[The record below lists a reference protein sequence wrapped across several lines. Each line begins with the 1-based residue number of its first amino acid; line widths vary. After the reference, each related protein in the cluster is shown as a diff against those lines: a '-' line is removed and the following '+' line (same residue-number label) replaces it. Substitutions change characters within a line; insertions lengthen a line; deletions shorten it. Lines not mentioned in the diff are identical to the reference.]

1 MSNHREPR
9 PLETR
14 GMNDAVWVAA
24 LASLGVVVVVILAV
38 QFLTGHSSAPA
49 EAHAAHSIAG
59 QPAAVRQQGDFFS
72 NYGNYMP
79 RSHCLMNKAGQP
91 DWPWIIALI
100 VLNLG
105 VIVAYLRIYIFW
117 CKSYFAEKR
126 RDRNRKLMDL
136 AQMFLWCA
144 VCGYFASVVV
154 FFWPGYR
161 AVAFCM
167 LVLNIWA
174 WKFAVNLKGFSVSF
188 SANRYRRLAEE
199 DTLTG
204 LANRS
209 TSVGQIERE
218 LAAIR
223 EGASHG
229 VAVLFLDFDRF
240 KLVNDTMGHDAG
252 DDLLVQIAERLRG
265 TLDSVRTRQS
275 SGLAGRIGGDE
286 FVVVLGDVGQIEDA
300 DHVAQR
306 LQDALAP
313 AYKINGQST
322 HSSAS
327 IGIAWTN
334 DASANPAGLVRDAD
348 IAMYE
353 AKARGRGC
361 RVFFDEQMSEA
372 VHQRAALDTDLRLA
386 LERNEF
392 RIFYQPIVHLE
403 TGRVSGFE
411 ALVRWRHPE
420 RGLVPPDQFI
430 PIAEEIGVIH
440 EMGMWVF
447 EQACQQLI
455 VWRERFDP
463 ELTMNINVSQRQLT
477 DTDLADRFLDVARR
491 LSLPPSAVSLEITE
505 STIVTGAGDAV
516 RAIRDRGFRL
526 SMDDFGTGY
535 SSLACLHEFPLD
547 VLKIDRAFIANLE
560 GRRDYAAVIHAI
572 ASLARN
578 LGFKVTA
585 EGIETADMV
594 AELQALDCHY
604 GQGYFFH
611 KPAEPAIITAY
622 LDNRQAMPCAG

>member
-1 MSNHREPR
+1 MSDRR
-9 PLETR
+9 RTR
-14 GMNDAVWVAA
+14 GFEKRSAGDAVWVSA

-38 QFLTGHSSAPA
+38 QFITGHAVPSG
-49 EAHAAHSIAG
+49 AHASHGIAG
-59 QPAAVRQQGDFFS
+59 QPAAAQPQGDFFS

-79 RSHCLMNKAGQP
+79 RSHCLMNQAGQP

-117 CKSYFAEKR
+117 CRSYFAEKR
-126 RDRNRKLMDL
+126 RDRNGKLMDL
-136 AQMFLWCA
+136 AQIFLWCA
-144 VCGYFASVVV
+144 VCGYVASVVI

-161 AVAFCM
+161 AVAVCLLM
-167 LVLNIWA
+167 LNIWA
-174 WKFAVNLKGFSVSF
+174 WKFAANLKGFRATFSV
-188 SANRYRRLAEE
+188 NRYRRLAEE

-209 TSVGQIERE
+209 TAVGRIRQE
-218 LAAIR
+218 LDAVAD
-223 EGASHG
+223 GASRG

-252 DDLLVQIAERLRG
+252 DDLLVQIAGRLRG
-265 TLDSVRTRQS
+265 TLDAAQPGRG

-286 FVVVLGDVGQIEDA
+286 FVVVLGDIPCIEDA
-300 DHVAQR
+300 DRVAKR

-313 AYKINGQST
+313 AYKLNGKPA

-327 IGIAWTN
+327 IGIAWTD
-334 DASANPAGLVRDAD
+334 DASADPDGLVRDAD

-353 AKARGRGC
+353 AKARGRGG
-361 RVFFDEQMSEA
+361 RLFFDEHMSEA
-372 VHQRAALDTDLRLA
+372 VHQRAALDHDLRLA
-386 LERNEF
+386 LERHEF
-392 RIFYQPIVHLE
+392 RVFYQPIVRLDD
-403 TGRVSGFE
+403 GRVSGFE

-430 PIAEEIGVIH
+430 PVAEEIGVIH
-440 EMGMWVF
+440 DLGHWVF
-447 EQACQQLI
+447 EQACRQLI
-455 VWRERFDP
+455 TWRERFDP
-463 ELTMNINVSQRQLT
+463 GLTMNINVSQRQLT
-477 DTDLADRFLDVARR
+477 DPDLADRFLDTARR

-526 SMDDFGTGY
+526 AMDDFGTGY

-560 GRRDYAAVIHAI
+560 GRRDYAAVINAI
-572 ASLARN
+572 ASLAGN

-594 AELQALDCHY
+594 AQLQALDCHY

-611 KPAEPAIITAY
+611 KPAEADIIAAY